1 MERRGDVAHRL
12 DRRTSHHRTMASSAT
27 DHLSKVNAFVSTAG
41 NFIDSALDQ
50 LDDQLESA
58 MGGMSEKVGEE
69 LREHSLTAD
78 AMTRAKATAEAWSA
92 LGFAALRD
100 EWRDAATEISAKQ
113 RDAKTAGRDLA
124 EAAKASKREGAGDAE
139 NKALLKAM
147 GAEIKRL
154 TDRVA
159 LAETAFF
166 SMLNDLDEAP
176 DPAEALVRTTKAAE
190 YVTGAGALRNDLD
203 ATKAELAAVRE
214 AAQSGANSE
223 AARELRSMKESV
235 KSMVD
240 AAARERTAEVDKRI
254 AEMDIAH
261 ETMRAQKDGLE
272 RSIAEL
278 RARHDAAQSE
288 LFELRE
294 GKFADL
300 VSRETGERDA
310 FVAEAEAAR
319 MREAEARSESQ
330 RLAHEVARLRERI
343 AAGGAIVSG
352 EPSGGSAGTANSL
365 SAAEMDMDAAALRE
379 RLRLRDQVVE
389 MLKQDLRERE
399 AAHAAEAARLGE
411 ITEGLRGAVASGE
424 ARIASLTLELESRPT
439 DAGVAQLEARVRTL
453 QALVDSRDL
462 GEGVATEGGGAEG
475 VPTEGAPTG
484 EDGDDPLSAALRRN
498 RRLADELAHAKRDA
512 ENAHAKLEDTA
523 KSKTEAEKRVE
534 ERDAT
539 IRQMEQHLIAATG
552 GGGAEGAV
560 GPSGAAGAPSVG
572 TPSATPGINADLL
585 PVVIGQRDRY
595 KRRVAELEH
604 RVGGLETE
612 LDAEKIRAGK
622 VDADNV
628 SLFEKVRYLQAYYA
642 ERAPKTPAPS
652 LEIGTTD
659 VGMGSRSERW
669 RRAARYGCGF
679 DTAGGGFSSGTA
691 PDALP
696 GGDADGAIGRYDERH
711 RATHDPYARFQ
722 EREAAMSEQRLR
734 LHDRV
739 ALRGARAVMR
749 SRVTRTFVVF
759 YLGLMHLY
767 LLYQAAAGCPAP
779 AKT

>member
-1 MERRGDVAHRL
+1 M
-12 DRRTSHHRTMASSAT
+12 
-27 DHLSKVNAFVSTAG
+27 
-41 NFIDSALDQ
+41 
-50 LDDQLESA
+50 
-58 MGGMSEKVGEE
+58 
-69 LREHSLTAD
+69 
-78 AMTRAKATAEAWSA
+78 
-92 LGFAALRD
+92 
-100 EWRDAATEISAKQ
+100 
-113 RDAKTAGRDLA
+113 
-124 EAAKASKREGAGDAE
+124 
-139 NKALLKAM
+139 
-147 GAEIKRL
+147 
-154 TDRVA
+154 
-159 LAETAFF
+159 
-166 SMLNDLDEAP
+166 
-176 DPAEALVRTTKAAE
+176 
-190 YVTGAGALRNDLD
+190 
-203 ATKAELAAVRE
+203 
-214 AAQSGANSE
+214 
-223 AARELRSMKESV
+223 
-235 KSMVD
+235 
-240 AAARERTAEVDKRI
+240 
-254 AEMDIAH
+254 
-261 ETMRAQKDGLE
+261 
-272 RSIAEL
+272 
-278 RARHDAAQSE
+278 
-288 LFELRE
+288 
-294 GKFADL
+294 
-300 VSRETGERDA
+300 
-310 FVAEAEAAR
+310 
-319 MREAEARSESQ
+319 
-330 RLAHEVARLRERI
+330 
-343 AAGGAIVSG
+343 
-352 EPSGGSAGTANSL
+352 
-365 SAAEMDMDAAALRE
+365 
-379 RLRLRDQVVE
+379 
-389 MLKQDLRERE
+389 
-399 AAHAAEAARLGE
+399 
-411 ITEGLRGAVASGE
+411 
-424 ARIASLTLELESRPT
+424 
-439 DAGVAQLEARVRTL
+439 RTL

-498 RRLADELAHAKRDA
+498 RRLADELTHAKRDA
-512 ENAHAKLEDTA
+512 ENAYAKLEDTA

-652 LEIGTTD
+652 LEIGTD

>member
-1 MERRGDVAHRL
+1 
-12 DRRTSHHRTMASSAT
+12 MASSAT

-78 AMTRAKATAEAWSA
+78 AMTRAKAAAEAWSA

-100 EWRDAATEISAKQ
+100 EWRDAATEISQKQ
-113 RDAKTAGRDLA
+113 RDGKTAGRDLA

-166 SMLNDLDEAP
+166 SMLNDLDDAP
-176 DPAEALVRTTKAAE
+176 DPADVLARTTKAAE

-203 ATKAELAAVRE
+203 ATKAELALVRE

-240 AAARERTAEVDKRI
+240 EKARERTADVDKRI
-254 AEMDIAH
+254 AEMEIAH
-261 ETMRAQKDGLE
+261 ETMRAQKESLE

-294 GKFADL
+294 GKVAEE
-300 VSRETGERDA
+300 VAKETGERDA
-310 FVAEAEAAR
+310 IVAEAEAAR

-343 AAGGAIVSG
+343 NGSWGFGTVDGTSAAG
-352 EPSGGSAGTANSL
+352 SASADSANSL

-389 MLKQDLRERE
+389 MLKQDLGERE
-399 AAHAAEAARLGE
+399 AAHAAEVARLEE
-411 ITEGLRGAVASGE
+411 IGEGLRGSIASGE
-424 ARIASLTLELESRPT
+424 ARIASLTLELESRLT

-462 GEGVATEGGGAEG
+462 GEGTATEG
-475 VPTEGAPTG
+475 VPTEGMPTEGVPTEGVPAGG
-484 EDGDDPLSAALRRN
+484 EDPLSAALRRN
-498 RRLADELAHAKRDA
+498 RRLADELAAAKRDA
-512 ENAHAKLEDTA
+512 ENAYVKLEDTA
-523 KSKTEAEKRVE
+523 SQKTEAEKRVE

-552 GGGAEGAV
+552 GGVAEGSS

-604 RVGGLETE
+604 RVGGLETD
-612 LDAEKIRAGK
+612 LDAEKVRAGK

-652 LEIGTTD
+652 LEIGTD
-659 VGMGSRSERW
+659 DGRRSRSERW

-679 DTAGGGFSSGTA
+679 DTAGGGGGGFGTA

-722 EREAAMSEQRLR
+722 EREAAISEQRLR